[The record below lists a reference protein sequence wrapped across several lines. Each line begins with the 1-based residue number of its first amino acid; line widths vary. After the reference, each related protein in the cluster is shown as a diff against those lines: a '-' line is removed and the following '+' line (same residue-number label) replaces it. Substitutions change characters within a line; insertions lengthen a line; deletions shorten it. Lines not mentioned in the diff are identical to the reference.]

1 MTVGLRA
8 QPSVVHQF
16 SRDSL
21 CTVGGPTHP
30 FPEISS
36 HLTFDTL
43 KSLIVNLAYLTLSS
57 GSC

>member
-1 MTVGLRA
+1 MTVGLWA
-8 QPSVVHQF
+8 QPSVFHQF
-16 SRDSL
+16 SRDGLS
-21 CTVGGPTHP
+21 TVGGPTHP

-43 KSLIVNLAYLTLSS
+43 KSLIPNLAYLTLSS